1 MTALPQYDLSPPP
14 AAAARSGPAAARS
27 APAAPDVGVPF
38 AAARLTP
45 EALAGAERV
54 LRSGWLTTGP
64 EVASF
69 EAEFAALVGTRNAV
83 AVASCTAGLEL
94 SLRALDLPPGARV
107 LLSSVTFVGALHAV
121 VHSGL
126 VPVLADVDPVTAMPT
141 PESTAAAARRCGG
154 VAAMMVV
161 HLYGDA
167 APVPA
172 LAEAA
177 GLPLH
182 AVVEDAAHALGTSVR
197 GRPVGGLSRASA
209 FSFYAGK
216 NMTTGEGG
224 MVSTDDDGLAGVL
237 RRTRLHGMSHDAWRR
252 YLPGGGWRYDVD
264 RPGLKA
270 NMTDLQAAIGRGQL
284 TAFGDWQR
292 RRATI
297 AARYDEQL
305 GGLPGL
311 ALPHRPSRAGHAW
324 HIYAV
329 RVEPGARLHRD
340 ELATRL
346 AERGVGTSVHF
357 VPLHHLRYGA
367 AVTGLRAGA
376 LPGADLV
383 AGQLLSLPM
392 HPWLCDADVDRVC
405 DLVHELVGGR
415 GRPA

>member
-1 MTALPQYDLSPPP
+1 MTALPQ
-14 AAAARSGPAAARS
+14 AGV
-27 APAAPDVGVPF
+27 AAPTVRTRSEPDGGGVPF

-64 EVASF
+64 EVAAF
-69 EAEFAALVGTRNAV
+69 EAEFATLVGTRHAV
-83 AVASCTAGLEL
+83 AVASCTSGLEL
-94 SLRALDLPPGARV
+94 ALRALDLPSGAPV

-126 VPVLADVDPVTAMPT
+126 VPVLVDVDPVTAMPT
-141 PESTAAAARRCGG
+141 AETTAAAARRCGG
-154 VAAMMVV
+154 AAGMIVV

-177 GLPLH
+177 GLPLD
-182 AVVEDAAHALGTSVR
+182 AVVEDAAHALGTTVG

-209 FSFYAGK
+209 FSFYATK
-216 NMTTGEGG
+216 NLPIGEGG
-224 MVSTDDDGLAGVL
+224 MVSTDDAGLAGTL

-284 TAFGDWQR
+284 TAFGEWQR
-292 RRATI
+292 RRAAI
-297 AARYDEQL
+297 AARYDAQL
-305 GGLPGL
+305 AGLPGL
-311 ALPHRPSRAGHAW
+311 ALPHRPAGGGHAW

-329 RVEPGARLHRD
+329 RIGPEATLHRD
-340 ELATRL
+340 ELSARL
-346 AERGVGTSVHF
+346 AERGIGTSVHF
-357 VPLHHLRYGA
+357 VPLHHLSYCSA
-367 AVTGLRAGA
+367 LTGLRPGA

-383 AGQLLSLPM
+383 AGQLLSLPL
-392 HPWLCDADVDRVC
+392 HPWLSNGDVERVC
-405 DLVHELVGGR
+405 ELLHDQLGGR
-415 GRPA
+415 GRPD